1 MLRRAC
7 ISLAVAA
14 LCMSAA
20 AQNHVKPQD
29 SRENL
34 TLSQAEKLV
43 PRKSMMPVESY
54 GASEAKDAID
64 TIDTTNPAMKI
75 IIYADKSWDYWK
87 DGSVAASN
95 PCFTEYWNNFSGNPY
110 QKDFSSLPL
119 KTVIWLVD
127 SVGHYHY
134 PDAAP
139 TQISSRFGRRH
150 GRYHRGIDLRS
161 PIGTDVHATFDGKVR
176 VSKWMRGYGNLV
188 VLRHENGLETFYAH
202 LSKRL
207 VEENDWVT
215 AGDVI
220 ALSGNTGRSS
230 GPHLHYEVRYQGFAI
245 DPEWMIDFDKRTLRH
260 GVLVLRKKYMSPDSK
275 YVPESDDEEEE
286 IAAADEADRLEA
298 ERIEAEMKAAVYHTI
313 RSGDTLGA
321 IARRYG
327 TSVSAICKLNGIT
340 PKTTLRIGRKLRV
353 K

>member
-1 MLRRAC
+1 MLRRIC
-7 ISLAVAA
+7 IIFAATA
-14 LCMSAA
+14 LCTVSY
-20 AQNHVKPQD
+20 AQQQLKPKD
-29 SRENL
+29 GKL

-43 PRKSMMPVESY
+43 PRKAMMPVESCDK
-54 GASEAKDAID
+54 GETREAID

-75 IIYADKSWDYWK
+75 VIFEDRTWEYWK
-87 DGSVAASN
+87 DGSVAANN
-95 PCFTEYWNNFSGNPY
+95 PCYSEYWNNFSGNPY
-110 QKDFSSLPL
+110 QKDFASLPL

-134 PDAAP
+134 PCAAP

-161 PIGTDVHATFDGKVR
+161 PTGSDVYATFDGKVR
-176 VSKWMRGYGNLV
+176 VSKWVRGYGNLV
-188 VLRHENGLETFYAH
+188 VVRHENGLETFYAH

-207 VEENDWVT
+207 VEAEDWVT

-245 DPEWMIDFDKRTLRH
+245 DPEWMVDFEKQTLRH

-298 ERIEAEMKAAVYHTI
+298 ERIAAELKAAKYHTI

-321 IARRYG
+321 LARKYG

-340 PKTTLRIGRKLRV
+340 PKTTLRIGRKIRV